1 MTVIHDFRYH
11 MWIPELK
18 DQLNSGQ
25 SLLKIGPDHLQKS
38 GGRFSENYYY
48 LPPQGSDPEVG
59 TRGGILVSK
68 LARDRERKC
77 CKFTQDP

>member
-1 MTVIHDFRYH
+1 MTSGI

-25 SLLKIGPDHLQKS
+25 CLLKIGPDHVQKS

-48 LPPQGSDPEVG
+48 MKKIWFSIAFVPTNL
-59 TRGGILVSK
+59 
-68 LARDRERKC
+68 LAIYEI
-77 CKFTQDP
+77 